1 LRYLKWAI
9 FAVFSVGPAA
19 TLILP
24 QNSSVAFHLLLLCA
38 LIAIACRLRPIGLTL
53 GSTLG
58 QTIRAYWPLCVAMAG
73 LSIAVLLQQLAYGE
87 LLFSAYDKPSRLAFF
102 PLLFWLFLLFP
113 SKDLKS
119 VQWGLVTGVFV
130 CTVFLFVETDGGAL
144 RPMNILAVPLIPFGN
159 MVLLMGVLC
168 LLSMGLNDRTEKLI
182 MGLKMLAGLAALY
195 ASYLTQAR
203 GGWIALPL
211 FIAIAFMGLRHM
223 RLSRKLAILAI
234 FLSLIC
240 GSFMFSKMVQDRV
253 NAAKSDIRLYV
264 SGESV
269 DTSLGIRFQLW
280 RASWLM
286 FKDSPAVGVGREQYP
301 KAIKDLESRHVI
313 SAVAASFPHSH
324 NDILFSMAI
333 LGIFG
338 ALAMLSLYFVPAF
351 YFLREI
357 RNPDR
362 ELRTVAGMGAAVT
375 LGFFV
380 FGLTDAMFFWT
391 QSFTIYGTLLPPL
404 FAYMLRREE
413 ILSSRE
419 KEVRPGD
426 PAGVGIAGSISPFR
440 TTPQTPA

>member
-9 FAVFSVGPAA
+9 FAVFTVGPAS

-24 QNSSVAFHLLLLCA
+24 QNSSAAFHLLLLCA
-38 LIAIACRLRPIGLTL
+38 LIGIACRLRPMGLTL
-53 GSTLG
+53 G
-58 QTIRAYWPLCVAMAG
+58 QTVRAYWPLCIAMAG
-73 LSIAVLLQQLAYGE
+73 LAIAVLLQQLAYGE
-87 LLFSAYDKPSRLAFF
+87 MNVSAFDKPSRLAFF

-113 SKDLKS
+113 SRVLKS

-168 LLSMGLNDRTEKLI
+168 LLSMGLNDRREKLM
-182 MGLKMLAGLAALY
+182 MGVKLLAGIVALY

-223 RLSRKLAILAI
+223 PLRRKLAILAI

-240 GSFMFSKMVQDRV
+240 GSLVFSKMVQDRV
-253 NAAKSDIRLYV
+253 NAATTDIKLYV
-264 SGESV
+264 SGESR

-280 RASWLM
+280 GASLM
-286 FKDSPAVGVGREQYP
+286 IFKENPGVGVGRDQYP
-301 KAIKDLESRHVI
+301 GAVKELERRHVI
-313 SAVAASFPHSH
+313 TALAASFPHSH

-362 ELRTVAGMGAAVT
+362 ELRTVAGMGAAVS

-391 QSFTIYGTLLPPL
+391 QSFTIYGMLLPPL
-404 FAYMLRREE
+404 FAYMLRRNE

-419 KEVRPGD
+419 KEVRSGG
-426 PAGVGIAGSISPFR
+426 PAGVGISGSMSPLR
-440 TTPQTPA
+440 TTAHTLA